1 MSSNIVSRSATANQP
16 LLRGWSHLAAAGAA
30 AIFAVMLLPHAAGDW
45 LRFTTLS
52 VYCLALV
59 WLFACSSI
67 YNMVPWS
74 PSRLKLLRATDHSNI
89 YVVIAA
95 TSTAISAN
103 ALDGWQR
110 LVPLVAVWA
119 FALIGITVT
128 ITDVPV
134 AAAPRVAF
142 YVLTGLTGILAAP
155 ALVAA
160 LPFEAIVAIVSG
172 ALLYIVGGAIYALQ
186 RPDPYPGVFGY
197 YELFH
202 LFVIAGSGVFGMVIW
217 RWVLPLAAR

>member
-1 MSSNIVSRSATANQP
+1 
-16 LLRGWSHLAAAGAA
+16 LLRGWSHAVAAGAA
-30 AIFAVMLLPHAAGDW
+30 AVFTVMVVPHAVGDW
-45 LRFTTLS
+45 LRLTTLT
-52 VYCLALV
+52 VYCLAQV
-59 WLFACSSI
+59 WLFACSAI
-67 YNMVPWS
+67 YHVLPW
-74 PSRLKLLRATDHSNI
+74 PPGRLKLLRAVDHGNI

-103 ALDGWQR
+103 VLDGCQR
-110 LVPLVAVWA
+110 FLPLAAVWV
-119 FALIGITVT
+119 FALIGVAAT
-128 ITDVPV
+128 IAHVRV

-160 LPFEAIVAIVSG
+160 LPFEAIVAIVGG
-172 ALLYIVGGAIYALQ
+172 ALLYIAGGAVYALR
-186 RPDPYPGVFGY
+186 RPDPYPRFFGH

-202 LFVIAGSGVFGMVIW
+202 VFVIAGSGVFSVVIW